1 MRIFNIT
8 LPLLFLL
15 CLRSTSAWNYEVRLR
30 ALGSGKWKKKDNL
43 TLSSS
48 LPWRQKPRSGK
59 DVLANLS
66 LIVPTFGHFP
76 LVKWMYHKR
85 ISETK
90 LKNIVIWHMLSAF
103 RCLWRASPLSKVTR
117 TRGNQGNQSLRFP
130 LTSGCATT
138 TTELWITLNSTS
150 IRHSVSWKTS

>member
-30 ALGSGKWKKKDNL
+30 ALGSGKWKKKITWPWVRVCHEDR
-43 TLSSS
+43 S
-48 LPWRQKPRSGK
+48 LDLVNMFWQTYQY
-59 DVLANLS
+59 
-66 LIVPTFGHFP
+66 IVPTFGHFP

-150 IRHSVSWKTS
+150 IWHSVSCKTS